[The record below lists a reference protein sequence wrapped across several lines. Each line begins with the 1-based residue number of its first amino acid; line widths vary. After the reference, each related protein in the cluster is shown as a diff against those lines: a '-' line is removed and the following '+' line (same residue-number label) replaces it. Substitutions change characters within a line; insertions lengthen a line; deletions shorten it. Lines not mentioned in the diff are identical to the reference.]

1 MISQHAENVKQS
13 AIRKIFNISR
23 TLDDVVN
30 FGIGEPDFDTP
41 AYIVEA
47 AKKAM
52 NEGYTHYT
60 ENAGFPELCELI
72 SVKLKKENN
81 ITANPKEE
89 VLATCGGMGGL
100 YLALR
105 TLLDKGDEVLVPQ
118 PAWVNYESHISLSGA
133 VMVPVRL
140 EKERDFSLTSD
151 LLAGYITE
159 KTKVLLLNTPCNPTG
174 RIIQEEELRKIACLT
189 GSMGIY
195 IVCDEVYEK
204 FVWEGNRHFSIAS
217 IPEAHERTITV
228 NSLSKSFAMTGWRIG
243 FAAGS
248 KEIISNMTKLQE
260 NIYACPSS
268 ISQKAAEA
276 ALGVESDDLDKMIS
290 AYTTRR

>member
-1 MISQHAENVKQS
+1 M
-13 AIRKIFNISR
+13 
-23 TLDDVVN
+23 
-30 FGIGEPDFDTP
+30 
-41 AYIVEA
+41 
-47 AKKAM
+47 
-52 NEGYTHYT
+52 
-60 ENAGFPELCELI
+60 
-72 SVKLKKENN
+72 
-81 ITANPKEE
+81 
-89 VLATCGGMGGL
+89 
-100 YLALR
+100 
-105 TLLDKGDEVLVPQ
+105 
-118 PAWVNYESHISLSGA
+118 
-133 VMVPVRL
+133 
-140 EKERDFSLTSD
+140 
-151 LLAGYITE
+151 
-159 KTKVLLLNTPCNPTG
+159 NTPCNPTG

-290 AYTTRR
+290 AYTTRREVMLRELSAIEGLRCIPSEGSFYIFTEIPDCGMTSEDFALQLLMEKKVAIVPGSAFGGSGEGFIRISFAASVEIILEGINRIKRFLSNRM